1 MPRRTYVESL
11 KRLVKDIIFIIG
23 IRPAYRFELI
33 LTALAASTFVISYVV
48 FGHLIPQIVS
58 LPITAAILVSPAL
71 LQIYNYHRKIKIVG
85 RENATKI
92 PFPALP
98 LVTIITSASIAILVP
113 ILAFVAIFNA
123 LFIEDIAVFISAVD
137 VDRMKR
143 DVKVLIEPMTR
154 RELAVLQATT
164 IGSALLSYA
173 MTRNLII
180 FIYPVI
186 SYIMILYSIIYIPP
200 EYRAAPKEEGLLE
213 DIGRRIP
220 FLYFLYI
227 WYYSRPSTM
236 RYGREAGYIGNS
248 YTIFVR
254 RMAGVFTLAIYISLA
269 ASPIVF
275 IFIGNYALLLPV
287 LVTVVMFFLP
297 MFVFVQKR
305 SARSSKINRNLLLIL
320 SYLASMASVAEDFTT
335 AMQNLKNM
343 PELAKLFGMETE
355 AKIYL
360 NIYSIRGST
369 ELALDDYADT
379 IPNDFYRDTIRT
391 IRDLLEHEGYGA
403 VFRSLVNRL
412 RDYTLRH
419 IDRIASSFENIAS
432 NVISVI
438 ILLETAVPV
447 ILFLSDPMMMPMMML
462 MAGVLSA
469 FMIVAITSMALPDL
483 PSEFINSKPRFKRAA
498 ALFAVVASALTI
510 VEYMLVPDLLN
521 ILIPLNTV
529 PAFFVAFYYVSKYDM
544 DLNNDFL
551 NKFSDLLVL
560 FSSSMIIHNSVS
572 KALLDLSMQEAF
584 TTRMRRTFQKLA
596 NVFEYV
602 SVERLSYRGPYWY
615 KYFTFMASI
624 ASRYGTTPRELY
636 KAISDFMLEFKKFF
650 STVQNF
656 GRSALFLILLAIVVM
671 NVEYTISMGFMEV
684 MSKAGLGQA
693 VSQLGAQS
701 PFPILTTDQI
711 EQLKFLANVSLI
723 VVAIANGIAIA
734 KAYSGTIRDGK
745 WVLIFFVLQILLIYI
760 GRTTMFGIQIAPPQ
774 D

>member
-1 MPRRTYVESL
+1 MPRKAYIEAL
-11 KRLVKDIIFIIG
+11 KRLAKNIIFILG

-33 LTALAASTFVISYVV
+33 LTFIAIATFIVSYIIL
-48 FGHLIPQIVS
+48 GNMIPQSVS
-58 LPITAAILVSPAL
+58 LSTSALILVSPTL
-71 LQIYNYHRKIKIVG
+71 IQIYNYRRKLKIMG
-85 RENATKI
+85 SENASKI
-92 PFPALP
+92 PPPAIP
-98 LVTIITSASIAILVP
+98 LITVITSATIAA
-113 ILAFVAIFNA
+113 LAPVLTFVAIFNA
-123 LFIEDIAVFISAVD
+123 LFIEDVATFLSAVD
-137 VDRMKR
+137 VDKMKH
-143 DVKVLIEPMTR
+143 DVKLLIEPLSR
-154 RELAVLQATT
+154 RELVVLQVIT
-164 IGSALLSYA
+164 IGSALLSYVA
-173 MTRNLII
+173 TKNLIV

-186 SYIMILYSIIYIPP
+186 SYVMILYSIIYIPP
-200 EYRAAPKEEGLLE
+200 EYRAAPKEGGLLE

-227 WYYSRPSTM
+227 WYYSRPSTS

-248 YTIFVR
+248 YILFIR
-254 RMAGVFTLAIYISLA
+254 KMAGIFTLTIYISLA
-269 ASPIVF
+269 ASPLLFIV
-275 IFIGNYALLLPV
+275 IGNFALLLPV
-287 LVTVVMFFLP
+287 FTAAVMFLLP

-320 SYLASMASVAEDFTT
+320 SYLASMASVAEDFTA
-335 AMQNLKNM
+335 AMQNLKQM

-379 IPNDFYRDTIRT
+379 IPHDFYRDTIRT

-419 IDRIASSFENIAS
+419 IERIASSFENIAS

-469 FMIVAITSMALPDL
+469 FMIVAMASMALPDL
-483 PSEFINSKPRFKRAA
+483 PSEFINSKPRYRRGATVF
-498 ALFAVVASALTI
+498 VTVASALA
-510 VEYMLVPDLLN
+510 VAEYILVPDMLN
-521 ILIPLNTV
+521 ILVPLNIL
-529 PAFFVAFYYVSKYDM
+529 PAFFMAFYYVSKYDM

-551 NKFSDLLVL
+551 NKFPDLLVL

-572 KALLDLSMQEAF
+572 KALLDLSAQETF
-584 TTRMRRTFQKLA
+584 TSRMRRTFQKLA
-596 NVFEYV
+596 SIFEYV
-602 SVERLSYRGPYWY
+602 SIERLSYKGPYWY
-615 KYFTFMASI
+615 KYFMFMASI

-650 STVQNF
+650 VSVQNF
-656 GRSALFLILLAIVVM
+656 GRSALFLTLLAIVVM
-671 NVEYTISMGFMEV
+671 NIEYTISIGFMEV

-701 PFPILTTDQI
+701 PFPILTEDEI
-711 EQLKFLANVSLI
+711 AELKSLSYMSLI
-723 VVAIANGIAIA
+723 IVAVANGIAIA

-745 WVLIFFVLQILLIYI
+745 WVLIFFLIQILLIYI
-760 GRTTMFGIQIAPPQ
+760 GRTTSFGIQLAPPQ
-774 D
+774 S

>member
-1 MPRRTYVESL
+1 MPRKTYVEVL
-11 KRLVKDIIFIIG
+11 KRVAKNIIFILG
-23 IRPAYRFELI
+23 VRPAYQFELI
-33 LTALAASTFVISYVV
+33 LTGIAVATFVISYIVL
-48 FGHLIPQIVS
+48 GYLIPQTIS
-58 LPITAAILVSPAL
+58 LFVTAIILVSPAII
-71 LQIYNYHRKIKIVG
+71 QWYNYRRKLKIVD
-85 RENATKI
+85 REEASKI
-92 PFPALP
+92 PPPAVP
-98 LVTIITSASIAILVP
+98 LITVIASATISTFAP
-113 ILAFVAIFNA
+113 ILTFVAILNA
-123 LFIEDIAVFISAVD
+123 LFIEDIATFLSAVD
-137 VDRMKR
+137 VESVKR
-143 DVKVLIEPMTR
+143 DVRILIEPLTR
-154 RELAVLQATT
+154 RELVVLQAIT

-173 MTRNLII
+173 TTGSLIV

-200 EYRAAPKEEGLLE
+200 EYRAAPKEGGLLE
-213 DIGRRIP
+213 EIGRRIP

-236 RYGREAGYIGNS
+236 RYGKEAGYIGNS

-254 RMAGVFTLAIYISLA
+254 RMAGVFTLGIYVSLA
-269 ASPIVF
+269 VSPLLFIV
-275 IFIGNYALLLPV
+275 IGNFALILPIF
-287 LVTVVMFFLP
+287 VTVAMFFLP

-320 SYLASMASVAEDFTT
+320 SYLASMASVAEDFTN
-335 AMQNLKNM
+335 AMQNLKHM
-343 PELAKLFGMETE
+343 PELAKLFGLDNE
-355 AKIYL
+355 ARIYL

-369 ELALDDYADT
+369 ELALEDYAET

-419 IDRIASSFENIAS
+419 IDRIASSFESIAS

-438 ILLETAVPV
+438 ILLETAVPI
-447 ILFLSDPMMMPMMML
+447 ILFISDPMMMPMMML

-483 PSEFINSKPRFKRAA
+483 PSEFVNSKPRYRRGATVFAA
-498 ALFAVVASALTI
+498 VASALA
-510 VEYMLVPDLLN
+510 VAEYILVPDMLS
-521 ILIPLNTV
+521 ILIPLNIV
-529 PAFFVAFYYVSKYDM
+529 PAFFTAFHYVSKFDM

-551 NKFSDLLVL
+551 NKFPDLLVL

-572 KALLDLSMQEAF
+572 KALLDLSMQETF
-584 TTRMRRTFQKLA
+584 TSRMRRTFQRLA
-596 NVFEYV
+596 NIFEYV
-602 SVERLSYRGPYWY
+602 SIERISYRGPYWY
-615 KYFTFMASI
+615 KYFMFMASI

-650 STVQNF
+650 NTVQNF
-656 GRSALFLILLAIVVM
+656 GRSALFLTLLAIAVM
-671 NVEYTISMGFMEV
+671 NIEYTISIGFMEV

-701 PFPILTTDQI
+701 PFPILTLDEI
-711 EQLKFLANVSLI
+711 AQLKLLSYISLI
-723 VVAIANGIAIA
+723 VVAVANGIAIA

-745 WVLIFFVLQILLIYI
+745 WVLIFFLIQILLIYI
-760 GRTTMFGIQIAPPQ
+760 GRTTSFGIQLAPPQ
-774 D
+774 S